1 MIRVALASS
10 GRTDVPPLGDG
21 DSGAR
26 SFTFPVGRSR
36 FWRFRRLPHRRRP
49 MVDPTEILAGWAEF
63 TLTPPSEYFLNCL
76 RSVGEATAGNGAPAY
91 QPDTISQLI
100 TTIAGR
106 GYGPLLFRSVHVM
119 SAAAVQNMQLDQL
132 LVTTHPL
139 TARHASRLL
148 FAAASDCPPTLAR
161 RDGILE
167 FREPGSDVTVFKL
180 TGGQVPLAVACL
192 EFLVEALGFD
202 CLHTA
207 FSDLTADHG
216 SARRKAVTKDLS
228 TRLYNFLGEHLP
240 QMAERNMA
248 RLLAEHLA
256 TKVGAPQ
263 FTAEDI
269 DDGLILDFW
278 IENSGDDSLS
288 FRLFGTAAKAWMTFR
303 DSLIHSQGDAFDV
316 HLSLTASFEDEDL
329 DRLSQLAIIRAPD
342 AEDDDGTTSPDLGQ
356 LVGDAE
362 TPTSWIS
369 DLQRPPCSAIK
380 FLTKTELTQLSVP
393 ALAGAA
399 GHGLVLTCLRLATFG
414 PLQNRLVQANR
425 GGDVGK
431 DDIEL
436 EIASISDAVYEDH
449 LADWRAL
456 RTTVENIATTA
467 FLRLWDARNPAIFE
481 YLSRC
486 GDDGTRRE
494 MAAIATDLQD
504 RMTPMDADD
513 DPVGKLALMVL
524 DRIDTLPSDS
534 PLGKQRKHMKRV
546 AQSYRRQG
554 LRAADIVMESAPHGE
569 QASGPTLSQA
579 DPDHLHALICGG
591 DRLLKLAGFLA
602 SMDQLDQPIR
612 SHVLDDIAIFSHH
625 LSNLHET
632 TS

>member
-1 MIRVALASS
+1 
-10 GRTDVPPLGDG
+10 
-21 DSGAR
+21 
-26 SFTFPVGRSR
+26 
-36 FWRFRRLPHRRRP
+36 

-139 TARHASRLL
+139 TARYASRLL
-148 FAAASDCPPTLAR
+148 FAAASDCPPTLVR

-228 TRLYNFLGEHLP
+228 ARLYNFLGEHLP
-240 QMAERNMA
+240 QVAERNMA

-256 TKVGAPQ
+256 TTVGAPQ

-269 DDGLILDFW
+269 DDGLILNFW

-288 FRLFGTAAKAWMTFR
+288 FRLFGTAAKAWLTFR

-329 DRLSQLAIIRAPD
+329 DRLSQLAISRAPD

-362 TPTSWIS
+362 TPTGWIS
-369 DLQRPPCSAIK
+369 DLQRSPCSAIK

-399 GHGLVLTCLRLATFG
+399 GHSLVLTCLRLATFS
-414 PLQNRLVQANR
+414 PLQNRLVQASR
-425 GGDVGK
+425 SGDVGK

-436 EIASISDAVYEDH
+436 EMAGISDAVYEDH

-481 YLSRC
+481 YLSHC
-486 GDDGTRRE
+486 SDDGTRQE

-554 LRAADIVMESAPHGE
+554 LRAADIVMKPAPDGE

-602 SMDQLDQPIR
+602 SMDQPDQPMR
-612 SHVLDDIAIFSHH
+612 SHVLDDLAIFSHH

-632 TS
+632 KS

>member
-1 MIRVALASS
+1 
-10 GRTDVPPLGDG
+10 
-21 DSGAR
+21 
-26 SFTFPVGRSR
+26 
-36 FWRFRRLPHRRRP
+36 

-228 TRLYNFLGEHLP
+228 ARLYNFLGEHLP

-256 TKVGAPQ
+256 TKVGAPH

-316 HLSLTASFEDEDL
+316 HLSLIVSFEDEDL
-329 DRLSQLAIIRAPD
+329 DRLSQLAISRAPD
-342 AEDDDGTTSPDLGQ
+342 VEDDDVTTSPDLGQ
-356 LVGDAE
+356 LVGNAA
-362 TPTSWIS
+362 TPTGWIS
-369 DLQRPPCSAIK
+369 DLQRPPCSTIK
-380 FLTKTELTQLSVP
+380 FLTKTELAQLSVP

-414 PLQNRLVQANR
+414 PLQNRLVQASR

-431 DDIEL
+431 DDMEL
-436 EIASISDAVYEDH
+436 ELAGISDAVYEDH

-486 GDDGTRRE
+486 GDDGTRQE

-554 LRAADIVMESAPHGE
+554 LRAADIVMEPAPDVE

-602 SMDQLDQPIR
+602 SMDQSDQPMR
-612 SHVLDDIAIFSHH
+612 SHVLDDLAIFSHH

>member
-1 MIRVALASS
+1 
-10 GRTDVPPLGDG
+10 
-21 DSGAR
+21 
-26 SFTFPVGRSR
+26 
-36 FWRFRRLPHRRRP
+36 
-49 MVDPTEILAGWAEF
+49 MVDPTEILAGWSEF

-119 SAAAVQNMQLDQL
+119 AAAAAQDMQLDQL
-132 LVTTHPL
+132 LVTAHPL

-148 FAAASDCPPTLAR
+148 FAATADYSPTLAK

-167 FREPGSDVTVFKL
+167 FREPGSEVTVFKL

-192 EFLVEALGFD
+192 EFLAEALGFD
-202 CLHTA
+202 CLHKA
-207 FSDLTADHG
+207 FSDLVDDPG
-216 SARRKAVTKDLS
+216 SARRKTVTKNLS
-228 TRLYNFLGEHLP
+228 ARLYNFLGEHLP

-256 TKVGAPQ
+256 TKIGVPR

-278 IENSGDDSLS
+278 IENSGDNTLS

-303 DSLIHSQGDAFDV
+303 DSLIHSQGDAFNV

-329 DRLSQLAIIRAPD
+329 DRLSQLAISGAPD
-342 AEDDDGTTSPDLGQ
+342 AEDYDSTTSPDLGQ
-356 LVGDAE
+356 LVGDAA
-362 TPTSWIS
+362 TPIGWIS
-369 DLQRPPCSAIK
+369 DLQRPPCSAIR
-380 FLTKTELTQLSVP
+380 FLTKTELAQLSVP

-414 PLQNRLVQANR
+414 PVQNRLVHASR

-431 DDIEL
+431 SDIKL
-436 EIASISDAVYEDH
+436 EMADISDTVYEDR
-449 LADWRAL
+449 LAEWRAL
-456 RTTVENIATTA
+456 GTTIENIAMTTY
-467 FLRLWDARNPAIFE
+467 LRLWDAHNPAIFE

-486 GDDGTRRE
+486 GDDEIRQE

-504 RMTPMDADD
+504 RMTPMDEDD
-513 DPVGKLALMVL
+513 DPVGQLALMVL

-534 PLGKQRKHMKRV
+534 PLGNQRKHMKRV

-554 LRAADIVMESAPHGE
+554 LRTADIAVELGPDRKK
-569 QASGPTLSQA
+569 ASGPTLSLA
-579 DPDHLHALICGG
+579 DPDHLHALVCGG
-591 DRLLKLAGFLA
+591 DRMLKLAGFLA
-602 SMDQLDQPIR
+602 LMDQSDQSMR
-612 SHVLDDIAIFSHH
+612 SHAGDDLLIFSHQ
-625 LSNLHET
+625 LSHLHET

>member
-1 MIRVALASS
+1 
-10 GRTDVPPLGDG
+10 
-21 DSGAR
+21 
-26 SFTFPVGRSR
+26 
-36 FWRFRRLPHRRRP
+36 
-49 MVDPTEILAGWAEF
+49 
-63 TLTPPSEYFLNCL
+63 
-76 RSVGEATAGNGAPAY
+76 
-91 QPDTISQLI
+91 
-100 TTIAGR
+100 
-106 GYGPLLFRSVHVM
+106 
-119 SAAAVQNMQLDQL
+119 
-132 LVTTHPL
+132 
-139 TARHASRLL
+139 
-148 FAAASDCPPTLAR
+148 
-161 RDGILE
+161 
-167 FREPGSDVTVFKL
+167 
-180 TGGQVPLAVACL
+180 
-192 EFLVEALGFD
+192 
-202 CLHTA
+202 
-207 FSDLTADHG
+207 
-216 SARRKAVTKDLS
+216 
-228 TRLYNFLGEHLP
+228 
-240 QMAERNMA
+240 MAERNMA

-278 IENSGDDSLS
+278 IENSGDDALS

-303 DSLIHSQGDAFDV
+303 DSLIHSQSDAFDV
-316 HLSLTASFEDEDL
+316 HLSLTGSFEDEDL
-329 DRLSQLAIIRAPD
+329 DRLSQLAISRAPD
-342 AEDDDGTTSPDLGQ
+342 VEDDDGTTSPDLGQ
-356 LVGDAE
+356 LVGDAA
-362 TPTSWIS
+362 TPTGWIS

-380 FLTKTELTQLSVP
+380 FLTKTELAQLSVP

-399 GHGLVLTCLRLATFG
+399 GHDLVLTCLRLATFG
-414 PLQNRLVQANR
+414 PLQNRLVQASS

-436 EIASISDAVYEDH
+436 EMAGISDAVYEDH

-456 RTTVENIATTA
+456 RTTVENIATPA

-486 GDDGTRRE
+486 SDDGTRQE

-504 RMTPMDADD
+504 RITPKDADD

-534 PLGKQRKHMKRV
+534 PLSKQRKHMKRV

-554 LRAADIVMESAPHGE
+554 LRAADIVMEPAPDGE
-569 QASGPTLSQA
+569 QASGPTRSQA

-602 SMDQLDQPIR
+602 SLDQPDQPMR
-612 SHVLDDIAIFSHH
+612 SHVLDDLAIFSHH

>member
-1 MIRVALASS
+1 
-10 GRTDVPPLGDG
+10 
-21 DSGAR
+21 
-26 SFTFPVGRSR
+26 
-36 FWRFRRLPHRRRP
+36 
-49 MVDPTEILAGWAEF
+49 
-63 TLTPPSEYFLNCL
+63 
-76 RSVGEATAGNGAPAY
+76 
-91 QPDTISQLI
+91 
-100 TTIAGR
+100 
-106 GYGPLLFRSVHVM
+106 
-119 SAAAVQNMQLDQL
+119 MQLDQL
-132 LVTTHPL
+132 LVTKNPL
-139 TARHASRLL
+139 TARHASQLL
-148 FAAASDCPPTLAR
+148 FAAAPDCPPTLAR

-180 TGGQVPLAVACL
+180 TGGQVPIAVACL

-202 CLHTA
+202 CLHAA
-207 FSDLTADHG
+207 FSDLAADHG

-228 TRLYNFLGEHLP
+228 ARLYNFLGEHLP

-278 IENSGDDSLS
+278 IENSGDDALS

-329 DRLSQLAIIRAPD
+329 DRLSQLAISRAPD

-356 LVGDAE
+356 LVGDAA
-362 TPTSWIS
+362 TPTGWIS

-414 PLQNRLVQANR
+414 PLQNRLVQASR

-436 EIASISDAVYEDH
+436 EMAGISDAVYEDH

-486 GDDGTRRE
+486 GDDGTRQE

-534 PLGKQRKHMKRV
+534 PLSKQRKHMKRV
-546 AQSYRRQG
+546 AQCYRRQG
-554 LRAADIVMESAPHGE
+554 LRATDIVMEPAPDGE

-602 SMDQLDQPIR
+602 SMDQPDQPMR
-612 SHVLDDIAIFSHH
+612 SHVLDDLAIFSHH

>member
-1 MIRVALASS
+1 
-10 GRTDVPPLGDG
+10 
-21 DSGAR
+21 
-26 SFTFPVGRSR
+26 
-36 FWRFRRLPHRRRP
+36 

-106 GYGPLLFRSVHVM
+106 GYGPLLFKTVHVM
-119 SAAAVQNMQLDQL
+119 SAAAAQNMQLDQL
-132 LVTTHPL
+132 LVTAHPL
-139 TARHASRLL
+139 TSRHASQLL
-148 FAAASDCPPTLAR
+148 FATIHDSPQTLAR

-180 TGGQVPLAVACL
+180 SGGQVPLAVACL

-202 CLHTA
+202 CLHNA
-207 FSDLTADHG
+207 FSKLAADHG
-216 SARRKAVTKDLS
+216 SAQRKAVTKELS
-228 TRLYNFLGEHLP
+228 ARLYKFLGEHLP

-278 IENSGDDSLS
+278 IENSGDDALS

-303 DSLIHSQGDAFDV
+303 DSLIYSQGDAFDV

-329 DRLSQLAIIRAPD
+329 DRLSQLAISRAPD

-356 LVGDAE
+356 LVGDAT
-362 TPTSWIS
+362 TPTGWIS

-380 FLTKTELTQLSVP
+380 FLTKTELAQLSVP

-414 PLQNRLVQANR
+414 PVQNRLVQANR
-425 GGDVGK
+425 GGNVGK
-431 DDIEL
+431 DNIQL
-436 EIASISDAVYEDH
+436 EMAGISDTVYENH

-456 RTTVENIATTA
+456 ATTVENIATTA

-481 YLSRC
+481 YLSSC
-486 GDDGTRRE
+486 GDDETRQE

-504 RMTPMDADD
+504 RMKPMDADD
-513 DPVGKLALMVL
+513 DPVGQLARMVL

-534 PLGKQRKHMKRV
+534 PLSKQRKHMKRV
-546 AQSYRRQG
+546 AQSYRRHG
-554 LRAADIVMESAPHGE
+554 LRAADIVVEPAPNGE
-569 QASGPTLSQA
+569 QTTGPTLSQA

-591 DRLLKLAGFLA
+591 NRLLKLAGFLA
-602 SMDQLDQPIR
+602 SMDQPDQSMR
-612 SHVLDDIAIFSHH
+612 SDARNDLIIFSQQ
-625 LSNLHET
+625 LSYLHET
-632 TS
+632 RS

>member
-10 GRTDVPPLGDG
+10 GRTDVPPLVDG
-21 DSGAR
+21 GGGAR
-26 SFTFPVGRSR
+26 SFTIPVELLSSR
-36 FWRFRRLPHRRRP
+36 RFRRLQHRPRS

-63 TLTPPSEYFLNCL
+63 TLTPPSEFLLNCL

-100 TTIAGR
+100 STIAGR

-119 SAAAVQNMQLDQL
+119 SAAAAQNIQLDQL
-132 LVTTHPL
+132 LVTAHPM
-139 TARHASRLL
+139 TARQASRLL
-148 FAAASDCPPTLAR
+148 FSATADSPPTLAR

-167 FREPGSDVTVFKL
+167 FREPGNDMTIFKL

-202 CLHTA
+202 CIHNA
-207 FSDLTADHG
+207 FSDLAADHG
-216 SARRKAVTKDLS
+216 SAPRKAVTKDLS
-228 TRLYNFLGEHLP
+228 ARLYNFLGEHLP

-248 RLLAEHLA
+248 RLLVEHLE
-256 TKVGAPQ
+256 TKVGVAR

-278 IENSGDDSLS
+278 IENSAENALS

-303 DSLIHSQGDAFDV
+303 DSLIHSQSDAFDV
-316 HLSLTASFEDEDL
+316 HVSLTASFEDEDI
-329 DRLSQLAIIRAPD
+329 DRLSQLAISSAPD
-342 AEDDDGTTSPDLGQ
+342 AEDNGGTTSPDLGQ
-356 LVGDAE
+356 LVGDAA
-362 TPTSWIS
+362 TPTGWIS
-369 DLQRPPCSAIK
+369 DLQRRPCSAIK
-380 FLTKTELTQLSVP
+380 FLTKTELAQLSVP

-414 PLQNRLVQANR
+414 PVQNKLVQASR
-425 GGDVGK
+425 GGDIGK
-431 DDIEL
+431 GDIEL
-436 EIASISDAVYEDH
+436 EMAGISDTVYEGH
-449 LADWRAL
+449 LANWRTL
-456 RTTVENIATTA
+456 RTTIENIATTA

-486 GDDGTRRE
+486 GNDETRQE

-504 RMTPMDADD
+504 RVAPMDTDD
-513 DPVGKLALMVL
+513 DPVGQLALMVL

-534 PLGKQRKHMKRV
+534 PIGNQRKHMKRI

-554 LRAADIVMESAPHGE
+554 LRAADVVVEPAPDGE
-569 QASGPTLSQA
+569 QASGPTLSLT
-579 DPDHLHALICGG
+579 DPDHLHALIYGG
-591 DRLLKLAGFLA
+591 DRLLKLSGFLA
-602 SMDQLDQPIR
+602 SLDQPDQSMR
-612 SHVLDDIAIFSHH
+612 SHARDDFVIFSDQ
-625 LSNLHET
+625 LSKLHET